1 MLSRLRH
8 KRLPSDNSEAAAVSS
23 ESNVSS
29 EASNVAVRLSLLN
42 IFFFIVI
49 YCDEL
54 YSRVEIASELEF
66 LYIGCL

>member
-8 KRLPSDNSEAAAVSS
+8 KRLPSDNSEVAAFSS

-42 IFFFIVI
+42 ILFFVVI
-49 YCDEL
+49 CCNKL
-54 YSRVEIASELEF
+54 YSYAEIASELEV
-66 LYIGCL
+66 LYI